1 MKCKK
6 HPTALWEFFTAK
18 SEQRSLWVMRDIS
31 PSIPPTAGCIFQA
44 QPAHHN
50 DAVRPAIAD
59 RIAIEQQTNRKGATF
74 L

>member
-1 MKCKK
+1 M
-6 HPTALWEFFTAK
+6 LD
-18 SEQRSLWVMRDIS
+18 LS
-31 PSIPPTAGCIFQA
+31 PSIPPTAGYIFQA

-59 RIAIEQQTNRKGATF
+59 RITIEQQTNRKGATF